1 MFQIENIEKK
11 LISPYKIKRLFALS
25 GLISLLFGDKHVQLL
40 SNL

>member
-11 LISPYKIKRLFALS
+11 FISPYKIKRWFAS